1 MRALRS
7 ILVWLLVGVGSA
19 AIAYPALAY
28 STGALRQSRLS
39 AEIRTLLGPTGSVA
53 PPAPSVSVRALRP
66 AEGQALG
73 VIEIPSI
80 GVDAAFLEGVSDE
93 TLLTGPGHL
102 PGTALPGTSDV
113 SVLAAHRD
121 MHFRNLKD
129 LRVGGLV
136 RLRLTTGPVTYR
148 VTHRAI
154 AGPAERWVTVPRKQH
169 VLRLVT
175 CWPPNFIGPAP
186 ERLVVSAEPIDRNSA
201 GRVEEGRAEPV
212 DESRAERASTNPV
225 QTVGGLTSPD
235 SIAVASRGGGLV
247 SAASLPP
254 IGATGA
260 TAAAL
265 AAFGAFRTRRAL
277 AWWFLP
283 WMGGLGLT
291 SLVLLAAWA
300 GPRLV
305 SAG

>member
-19 AIAYPALAY
+19 ALAYPALAY

-39 AEIRTLLGPTGSVA
+39 AEVRTLLGPPRAVP
-53 PPAPSVSVRALRP
+53 PPAPSVSVRAFRP
-66 AEGQALG
+66 MEGQALG

-93 TLLTGPGHL
+93 TLLAGPGHL

-121 MHFRNLKD
+121 MHFRSLKD
-129 LRVGGLV
+129 LRVGALV
-136 RLRLTTGPVTYR
+136 RLRLPTGPVTYR
-148 VTHRAI
+148 VTDRAV

-169 VLRLVT
+169 LLRLVT

-186 ERLVVSAEPIDRNSA
+186 DRLVVSAEPIDRSRA
-201 GRVEEGRAEPV
+201 GRVEEDRAEPT
-212 DESRAERASTNPV
+212 STNPV
-225 QTVGGLTSPD
+225 RTVGRGAPPD
-235 SIAVASRGGGLV
+235 SIAMASAAGGLFP
-247 SAASLPP
+247 AASLPP
-254 IGATGA
+254 IGAAGA

-305 SAG
+305 SAV